1 MRKRKDTLTA
11 YLFLAPALLIFLVLI
26 VYPIFFSGYVSFTK
40 WKFTSGLKGM
50 QWIGVKN
57 YANLFKDKY
66 FVAAIK
72 NTFIYTFGS
81 VPISVGLSLVLAY
94 VLNNKVYCAKILRM
108 FYFIPYIAQMVAVA
122 AIFRSWFRTDG
133 FINNMLINL
142 FGVAEENVPKW
153 LANSTLSRI
162 PVLLLLIWSS
172 LGYLIIVYMGALQ
185 NVPVSLYEAAEID
198 GANKTQQFRHIT
210 IPLVSQTTFYLLI
223 VRMIAVF
230 KVFTSVNVLT
240 WKTSSKGSVSI
251 VQEVYSTAFGDFNFG
266 KGSAQSWV
274 LVGIILIFTFI
285 QFKGQKKWVHY

>member
-1 MRKRKDTLTA
+1 MRKKADTLTA
-11 YLFLAPALLIFLVLI
+11 YLFLAPAILIFLLLI
-26 VYPIFFSGYVSFTK
+26 VYPIFFSGYASFTK
-40 WKFTSGLKGM
+40 WKFTNGLKGM

-57 YANLFKDKY
+57 YANLFKDKT

-72 NTFIYTFGS
+72 NTFVYTFGS
-81 VPISVGLSLVLAY
+81 VPLSVGLSLVLAY
-94 VLNNKVYCAKILRM
+94 VLNNKVYMAKTLRM

-133 FINNMLINL
+133 FINNVLINV
-142 FGVAEENVPKW
+142 FGVAEANVPKW
-153 LANSTLSRI
+153 LASSDLSKI
-162 PVLLLLIWSS
+162 PVLLLLVWSS

-251 VQEVYSTAFGDFNFG
+251 VQEVYSTAFGDYNFG

>member
-1 MRKRKDTLTA
+1 
-11 YLFLAPALLIFLVLI
+11 
-26 VYPIFFSGYVSFTK
+26 
-40 WKFTSGLKGM
+40 
-50 QWIGVKN
+50 
-57 YANLFKDKY
+57 
-66 FVAAIK
+66 
-72 NTFIYTFGS
+72 
-81 VPISVGLSLVLAY
+81 
-94 VLNNKVYCAKILRM
+94 
-108 FYFIPYIAQMVAVA
+108 QMVAVA

-162 PVLLLLIWSS
+162 PVLLLLVWSS